1 MNEALGAKGEAVA
14 VKTVRADFAGLSV
27 TRG

>member
-1 MNEALGAKGEAVA
+1 MNQASDANGEAVA
-14 VKTVRADFAGLSV
+14 LKTVRADFAGLSV

>member
-1 MNEALGAKGEAVA
+1 MNQALDAKGEAVA
-14 VKTVRADFAGLSV
+14 VKTLRTDFAGLSV

>member
-1 MNEALGAKGEAVA
+1 LGAKGEAVA